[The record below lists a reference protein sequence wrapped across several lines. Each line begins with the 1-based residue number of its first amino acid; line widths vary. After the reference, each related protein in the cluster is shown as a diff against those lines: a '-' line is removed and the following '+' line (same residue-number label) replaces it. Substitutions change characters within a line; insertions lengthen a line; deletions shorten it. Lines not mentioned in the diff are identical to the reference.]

1 MPGKI
6 AGISQSWVKDRISS
20 STNWVSPT
28 VRETSVIVASSG
40 HLPMNQV
47 S

>member
-28 VRETSVIVASSG
+28 VRETSVIVTSSG